1 MVWHCIKR
9 TQLWEIIVWIHR
21 WNLPP
26 SICALITPVE
36 LDPVSPGQSCG
47 LTNQPY
53 FPNGPTTS
61 LSKEIIILCCILKEL
76 MWKMIGPSLSF
87 KGHIIAQTKAA
98 HQRRGNVHEAES
110 FWPSSEPAPI
120 KPEHS
125 SQGHLASMFIGL
137 CKDECTRVY
146 MNVSLHPC
154 VLFPRDFETDIMG
167 LLRKSHRRNLLFSP
181 FEWDVSDVAARESV
195 LKKNSIVKFNYI
207 KWTRLKM
214 ERVCFESGP
223 LQLTEHSF
231 YHAKRNASSA
241 AVPRLRLLQTK
252 NATSSQYFELL
263 TVVILEM
270 ENYHRLSV
278 SQFGWR

>member
-1 MVWHCIKR
+1 M
-9 TQLWEIIVWIHR
+9 
-21 WNLPP
+21 
-26 SICALITPVE
+26 
-36 LDPVSPGQSCG
+36 
-47 LTNQPY
+47 
-53 FPNGPTTS
+53 
-61 LSKEIIILCCILKEL
+61 SKEIIILCCILKEL

-110 FWPSSEPAPI
+110 FWPSSELAPI

-167 LLRKSHRRNLLFSP
+167 LLRKSQRRNLLFSL

-195 LKKNSIVKFNYI
+195 LKKNSTVKFNYI

-252 NATSSQYFELL
+252 KSHKQSVFRAHHSRDTRDGKLSPTVSVTIWSAVELRVVCDRGDYFPLL
-263 TVVILEM
+263 TF
-270 ENYHRLSV
+270 RQSP
-278 SQFGWR
+278 SSDRSF